1 VSERHGEYVVYA
13 ALPDGAV
20 VAAADLRLETDRR
33 GRHLRSAIR
42 YRTEWLDHPDGFALN
57 PAHAPLQE
65 EPIDWETRE
74 IPAVIDEIVPGSWE
88 RAVLA
93 RAWQLQGSGGDPQD
107 LHAILAAPRSSFR
120 VGAIE
125 IQPAKA
131 PTPSLD
137 PPLEAASLAQL
148 AADAAELAQQE
159 DPELEALVRLQAGS
173 SVGGARPKVVVRDAE
188 WSYIAKFTRPD
199 DPFDHVRLEH
209 VCLELARRA
218 GINTPR
224 SRIMQAGQLS
234 ALLVDRFDVSP
245 ERGRYHLVS
254 ANALLKDPDSQAD
267 PLHPRYDDL
276 VALIQRYSEQP
287 REDLQQLF
295 GQLLLNEAIN
305 NVDDHLRNFSFRR
318 TPDGF
323 RLAPAYDLV
332 PSDVRG
338 AYPNLAVGHFPSRPG
353 PDSDKLREVARLF
366 QLTPREATQIAERLR
381 GAFQQLPEIL
391 EEAGVSPADY
401 RLVERVVWCPS

>member
-1 VSERHGEYVVYA
+1 MV
-13 ALPDGAV
+13 
-20 VAAADLRLETDRR
+20 
-33 GRHLRSAIR
+33 
-42 YRTEWLDHPDGFALN
+42 
-57 PAHAPLQE
+57 
-65 EPIDWETRE
+65 
-74 IPAVIDEIVPGSWE
+74 
-88 RAVLA
+88 
-93 RAWQLQGSGGDPQD
+93 
-107 LHAILAAPRSSFR
+107 
-120 VGAIE
+120 
-125 IQPAKA
+125 
-131 PTPSLD
+131 
-137 PPLEAASLAQL
+137 SLAQL
-148 AADAAELAQQE
+148 ATDAAERAQQQ

-188 WSYIAKFTRPD
+188 WTYIAKLTRPD

-218 GINTPR
+218 GINVPR
-224 SRIMQAGQLS
+224 SRIVQAGRLS

-245 ERGRYHLVS
+245 ERGRYHLLS
-254 ANALLKDPDSQAD
+254 ANALLKDPDSQAN

-318 TPDGF
+318 TPEGF
-323 RLAPAYDLV
+323 CLAPAYDLV

-338 AYPNLAVGHFPSRPG
+338 AYPNLAVGHYPSRPG

-381 GAFQQLPEIL
+381 GAFRQLPEVL
-391 EEAGVSPADY
+391 DEAEVNQADR
-401 RLVERVVWCPS
+401 RLVERVVWCSS